1 MEIIQRLRASA
12 AIVLVQ
18 MELHGRLV
26 GIEWQQEKNRLQ
38 QMLVFSVLGLVFF
51 TCCLFC
57 IGLLV
62 ITLGWPTAYR
72 LQTIAGVIVFYAA
85 GATMCYLRCKHF
97 SAQGA
102 NAFAGTR
109 AEIAADVA
117 LIRSQL

>member
-18 MELHGRLV
+18 MELHGRLA

-51 TCCLFC
+51 ICCLFC

-62 ITLGWPTAYR
+62 IALGWPTAYR
-72 LQTIAGVIVFYAA
+72 FQTIGGVIVFYAA
-85 GATMCYLRCKHF
+85 GAALCYFRCKYF

-102 NAFAGTR
+102 TAFAGTR
-109 AEIAADVA
+109 AEIAADIA